1 MSKVNAAFFI
11 SEEVEKLLP
20 LMSVSACARRSW
32 PTETFSSKPLNS
44 GIFKKD
50 IKSFALQKVAFQ
62 PKN

>member
-11 SEEVEKLLP
+11 SEEVGKLLP
-20 LMSVSACARRSW
+20 LMCLSAGARRSP
-32 PTETFSSKPLNS
+32 PTKNFSSKPLNS

-50 IKSFALQKVAFQ
+50 IKSFALQKVTFQ